1 MNNGFSH
8 FDEDGNAFMV
18 DVSGKPQTERTAVA
32 TGCIEVSKE
41 VFDAIHGK
49 TVPKGDVLTVAQVAG
64 IMAAKQ
70 TPNLIPMCHALQLT
84 NAKVTFEEDAQAS
97 AITAFCTVKTT
108 GRTGVEMEALTGV
121 SAALLTIYDMC
132 KAIDKRM
139 VIRDIHLVLKDGGK
153 SGPFRF

>member
-18 DVSGKPQTERTAVA
+18 DVSGKPQTERTA
-32 TGCIEVSKE
+32 
-41 VFDAIHGK
+41 
-49 TVPKGDVLTVAQVAG
+49 GDVLTVAQVAG

-84 NAKVTFEEDAQAS
+84 NAKVTFEADSKAG

-121 SAALLTIYDMC
+121 TAALLTIYDMC

-139 VIRDIHLVLKDGGK
+139 VIRDIHLVSKDGGK

>member
-1 MNNGFSH
+1 MNSGFTH
-8 FDEDGNAFMV
+8 FDEEGNAFMV

-32 TGCIEVSKE
+32 SGRIEVSRE
-41 VFDAIHGK
+41 VFEAIRGK

-84 NAKVTFEEDAQAS
+84 NAKVTFEADLKDS
-97 AITAFCTVKTT
+97 AFTAFCTVKTT
-108 GRTGVEMEALTGV
+108 GKTGVEMEALTGV
-121 SAALLTIYDMC
+121 SAALLTVYDMC

-139 VIRDIHLVLKDGGK
+139 VIRDIHLVSKDGGK
-153 SGPFRF
+153 SGAFRF